1 MSVMNLRMTISR
13 DIMFMVMN
21 MIQDHIDELIEILN
35 RASYE
40 YHTLDKP
47 TITDQEYDS
56 YLRELINLE
65 EKYPDFKRPDS
76 PTVRVGGEVIDGFN
90 KVIHEVPMLSLSNVF
105 NESEIIAF
113 DERVRKEVSNPK
125 YVCELKIDGLSVS
138 LLYKNGKL
146 VRGATRGDGVT
157 GEDIT
162 HNVKTIKN
170 IPLSLPEPLD
180 IEIRG
185 EIYMPK
191 ASFFALNEER
201 KRNGMDLFANPRNA
215 AAGSVRQLDSKV
227 AASRNLSSF
236 LYHLPNA
243 EQYGVHSHYE
253 ALEFMKKLGFNVNSN
268 IRKVNGIEELLLF
281 IEEWTEKRDTLP
293 YEIDGIVIKL
303 DDLNAQ
309 RKLGFTA
316 KYPRWATAYKFP
328 AMEVY
333 TKLRDIKFSVGRT
346 GQVTPNAILEPVILA
361 GSTISKTTLHNEE
374 YVTLRDIRIGDTV
387 SIKKAGDVIPEVVG
401 VLEERRTGNEIPF
414 EMIKNCPICG
424 SQLVKKETE
433 AAYYCKNPHCDAKK
447 IEGLIHYASRDAMNI
462 EGFGE
467 NIVEDFYNMG
477 YLKNIL
483 DYYSLYQFKD
493 ELMALEGFGSKS
505 IQNLLDS
512 IEESKSNSLERLL
525 FALGIRHVGKKTGK
539 ILASYF
545 KTMDKLEQANYEEL
559 VEVRDIGEIIAE
571 SIVKYF
577 AEEQNKELID
587 NLRKIGVN
595 MYYLEKEITES
606 EEFVGKTF
614 VLTGTLETIKR
625 EEAKEKIELLGGKTS
640 STVSSK
646 TDVVVV
652 GANPGSKFDK
662 AKELNIPIWG
672 EQEFLEKI
680 ENK

>member
-1 MSVMNLRMTISR
+1 
-13 DIMFMVMN
+13 MVII
-21 MIQDHIDELIEILN
+21 MIQDHIDELVELLN

-40 YHTLDKP
+40 YHTLDRP

-65 EKYPDFKRPDS
+65 EKYPEFKRADS
-76 PTVRVGGEVIDGFN
+76 PTVRVGGEVIEGFN

-113 DERVRKEVSNPK
+113 DERVKKEISNPK

-138 LLYKNGKL
+138 LLYKQGKL

-170 IPLSLPEPLD
+170 IPLSLPEPID

-191 ASFFALNEER
+191 ASFFSLNEER

-215 AAGSVRQLDSKV
+215 AAGSVRQLDSKI

-236 LYHLPNA
+236 LYHFPNA
-243 EQYGVHSHYE
+243 EQHGLHSHYE
-253 ALEFMKKLGFNVNSN
+253 SLEFMKKLGFNVNPN
-268 IRKVNGIEELLLF
+268 IRRVDGIEELLLF
-281 IEEWTEKRDTLP
+281 IEEWTKNRETLP

-374 YVTLRDIRIGDTV
+374 YVTLRDIRIGDIV

-424 SQLVKKETE
+424 SVLTKKETE

-462 EGFGE
+462 EGFGD

-477 YLKNIL
+477 YLKRIS
-483 DYYSLYQFKD
+483 DYYTLYQYKE
-493 ELMALEGFGSKS
+493 ELMELEGFGSKS

-525 FALGIRHVGKKTGK
+525 FALGIRYVGKKTGK
-539 ILASYF
+539 ILADYF
-545 KTMDKLEQANYEEL
+545 KSMDQLEVASYEEL
-559 VEVRDIGEIIAE
+559 LEVHDIGETIAE
-571 SIVKYF
+571 SIVNYF
-577 AEEQNKELID
+577 VDPQNKELI
-587 NLRKIGVN
+587 NKLRKIGVN
-595 MYYLEKEITES
+595 MCYEEKEIHENVQ
-606 EEFVGKTF
+606 FVGKTF
-614 VLTGTLETIKR
+614 VLTGTLENIKS

-652 GANPGSKFDK
+652 GVNPGSKFDK
-662 AKELNIPIWG
+662 ARKLGITIWT
-672 EQEFLEKI
+672 EQEFLE
-680 ENK
+680 NM